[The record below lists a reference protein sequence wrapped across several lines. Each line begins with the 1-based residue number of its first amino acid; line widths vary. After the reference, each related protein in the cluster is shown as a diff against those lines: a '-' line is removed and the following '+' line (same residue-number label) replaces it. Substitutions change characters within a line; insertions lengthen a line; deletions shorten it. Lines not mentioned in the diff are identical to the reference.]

1 MTAHHAISQDFNIN
15 YAENWGFLAIYLREM
30 QECLRILTHAI
41 DADNTAAARAEL
53 HQMFGATS
61 IINYIGLEEKLVL
74 LQSIIKSDQ
83 PSSEGAY
90 LLSEIQALLDELF
103 EYLMETRPDYDVH
116 VLTSADDIVSTL
128 IGLPQDDVRM
138 TCTHSGNM
146 EECISWLSSND
157 TDLIILDD
165 QDPVMPEQ
173 LSSELESLCIEIPI
187 LVVMDQHV
195 SKLLERFNDIVN
207 INGAVIKSTPISQLL
222 EVIKTIVNGRNFFQ
236 QKGKKQSE

>member
-1 MTAHHAISQDFNIN
+1 
-15 YAENWGFLAIYLREM
+15 
-30 QECLRILTHAI
+30 
-41 DADNTAAARAEL
+41 
-53 HQMFGATS
+53 
-61 IINYIGLEEKLVL
+61 LEEKLVL